1 MSTNQNTKK
10 DIIVQNQKQFVS
22 LLDKMKSQLA
32 LALPAHMSADRMA
45 RIALTE
51 FRKTP
56 LLAECDPMSV
66 CAAVMVAAGLGLE
79 IGVLGQAFLV
89 PYRNNKKGIVEC
101 QLIPGYRGFIDL
113 ARRSGQIISIAA
125 YIVYENDTFELEYGL
140 EDKLVHKPAMK
151 NAGVMVAAYAVAK
164 LVGGGHQFL
173 VMSKEKIDEVKD
185 KAKAQ
190 FGPWVSDYEEMA
202 KKTVV
207 RRLFKWLPSSVEM
220 QKAALL
226 DEHSDAGIQDV
237 KSMLAE
243 DVKNPETD
251 MVAEFWEATAEH
263 IDTETGEVKSQAD
276 EMAAKL

>member
-1 MSTNQNTKK
+1 MSGQVNKQNL
-10 DIIVQNQKQFVS
+10 IVQNQKQFAT
-22 LLDKMKSQLA
+22 LLDKMKNQLE

-66 CAAVMVAAGLGLE
+66 CAAVMVSAGLGLE
-79 IGVLGQAFLV
+79 IGVLGQAYLV
-89 PYRNNKKGIVEC
+89 PYRNHKKGTVEC

-113 ARRSGQIISIAA
+113 ARRSGQIVSIAA
-125 YIVYENDTFELEYGL
+125 HIVYENDTFEIEYGL
-140 EDKLVHKPAMK
+140 ADKLVHKPAMESSGK
-151 NAGVMVAAYAVAK
+151 MIAAYAVAK

-173 VMSKEKIDEVKD
+173 VMSKEKIDEVKN

-190 FGPWVSDYEEMA
+190 SGPWVSDYEEMA

-237 KSMLAE
+237 KSMLVE
-243 DVKNPETD
+243 DVKPEAVD
-251 MVAEFWEATAEH
+251 IVAEYWNTEESV
-263 IDTETGEVKSQAD
+263 DTETGEVKTQAD
-276 EMAAKL
+276 ELAAKL

>member
-1 MSTNQNTKK
+1 MSGNQANKQSL
-10 DIIVQNQKQFVS
+10 IVQNQKQFAT

-66 CAAVMVAAGLGLE
+66 CAAVMVSAGLGLE
-79 IGVLGQAFLV
+79 IGVLGQAYLV
-89 PYRNNKKGIVEC
+89 PYRNHKKGIVEC

-113 ARRSGQIISIAA
+113 ARRSGQIISISAH
-125 YIVYENDTFELEYGL
+125 IVYSNDAFEIEYGL
-140 EDKLVHKPAMK
+140 EDKLLHKPAMV
-151 NAGVMVAAYAVAK
+151 NAGEMVAAYAVAK

-173 VMSKEKIDEVKD
+173 VMSKEKIDEVKN

-190 FGPWVSDYEEMA
+190 SGPWVSDYEEMA

-237 KSMLAE
+237 KSMLVE
-243 DVKNPETD
+243 DVKPEAVD
-251 MVAEFWEATAEH
+251 IVAEYWAESENV
-263 IDTETGEVKSQAD
+263 DKETGEIKSQAD
-276 EMAAKL
+276 ELAAKL